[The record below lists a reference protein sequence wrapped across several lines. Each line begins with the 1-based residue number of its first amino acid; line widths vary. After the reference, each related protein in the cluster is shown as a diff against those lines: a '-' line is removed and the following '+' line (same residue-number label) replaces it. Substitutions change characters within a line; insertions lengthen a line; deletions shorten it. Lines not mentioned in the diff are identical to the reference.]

1 MRKLNPGEHSY
12 AEFARQVHRVSP
24 VEGTKISELMEPAYW
39 SHIAGKL
46 HQYDIIEVIPQGGDF
61 FAELIVVNCSKVHA
75 KVALLSQVKLHK
87 VVADAPKKD
96 ENAED
101 ELFDIQFKGPQRK
114 WSVLRKAD
122 KAVVKEE
129 FASKD
134 EAAAWLA
141 SNRANLLA

>member
-1 MRKLNPGEHSY
+1 MRKLNPSEHSY

-24 VEGTKISELMEPAYW
+24 AEGTKISELMEPAYW

-46 HQYDIIEVIPQGGDF
+46 HQYDIIEVIPQGGEF
-61 FAELIVVNCSKVHA
+61 FAEFVVVNCSKVHA
-75 KVALLSQVKLHK
+75 KVALLSK
-87 VVADAPKKD
+87 VTLGKAEAPKKEED
-96 ENAED
+96 GGD

-114 WSVLRKAD
+114 WSILRKAD
-122 KAVVKEE
+122 KAIVKEE

-141 SNRANLLA
+141 GNRTNLLA